1 MREHRGSVGIGAA
14 TARVATAR
22 VAGLAAAAAL
32 STWVAADAAPAI
44 SAAPTVSAARTVG
57 TAHLLV
63 FGVPR
68 ARSNGGASHAKLDGA
83 LTQIAER
90 YPAIGAD
97 QRLASLHAM
106 NPAARF
112 RLAVPLAVPEVLI
125 DAVTIGDTMALKRA
139 LQNLG
144 LRDVAVFSN
153 DVGGWLPVDQI
164 AQAAALGELH
174 FARASMPRTR
184 SGPVA
189 TQGDFVQR
197 TAAIRASYPSLTGA
211 GITVGVLSDSFN
223 CYQTYAQNG
232 VPASGANGYASNGF
246 TATYTQDQLSGAL
259 PASINVLKEASC
271 LNYGAPEQLPFS
283 DEGRALLQIVHAV
296 APDAA
301 LAFYTAA
308 NSEADFASGIV
319 ALGEAGARI
328 IDDDIGYPD
337 EPFFQDGEVA
347 QAIDQVAASGVAYF
361 SSAGNNAR
369 NAYDNLAP
377 SFPVTSGTA
386 PTAGE
391 KLLNFDTSGAT
402 TTTALPVTI
411 PSLVPGQF
419 VVLVLQWDQPYVTGA
434 RNSGGATSALDLCVN
449 GIPGDDQ
456 VDFAAS
462 TTAVN
467 CSGPNT
473 IGADPVDLLIIGNS
487 AAASGPSPAM
497 SFTVSIGLASGSAA
511 PGRIKL
517 ALDGDGA
524 GVSINQFATNGATIQ
539 GHPSAAGAMAV
550 GAAYYFDTPLCGAT
564 PAVLEAYSSAGGDPI
579 LFDVNGVRLAAALL
593 RQKPQIVGPDGV
605 NDTFLGFKQSLS
617 TTIAGCENDDA
628 LPNFFGTSA
637 AGPHIAAAV
646 ALMLQANP
654 AVTQAEITAALQDSA
669 LPMGGGVNDDSGYG
683 FIQAQ
688 AALALLP
695 PAPPSLT
702 LSPAAVTVG
711 QSATLS
717 WSSISTISCSASGS
731 WSGTQ
736 ATSGTLSVTPASAGS
751 STYTLSCTGPG
762 GTNASSVV
770 LSAAAAGKSS
780 GGGGGLGAIGLLA
793 LGSVLL
799 LRSALPRLRRRTAG
813 P

>member
-1 MREHRGSVGIGAA
+1 MWGQRGWLAIGASA
-14 TARVATAR
+14 SIAAGAAVA
-22 VAGLAAAAAL
+22 
-32 STWVAADAAPAI
+32 AAPAARADADRPARQA
-44 SAAPTVSAARTVG
+44 SAAPGGAV
-57 TAHLLV
+57 AHLQV

-68 ARSNGGASHAKLDGA
+68 AGPDGRASHPRLDGSLA
-83 LTQIAER
+83 QIAER
-90 YPAIGAD
+90 YAAMGAD
-97 QRLASLHAM
+97 HIVASLHAI

-112 RLAVPLAVPEVLI
+112 RLAAPLVVPEVLI
-125 DAVTIGDTMALKRA
+125 DAVTTGNTLALKRA

-144 LRDVAVFSN
+144 LRDAAAFSN

-164 AQAAALGELH
+164 AQAAALAELQ

-184 SGPVA
+184 AGPVA

-223 CYQTYAQNG
+223 CYLQYAQDG
-232 VPASGANGYASNGF
+232 VPASGANGYASNSF
-246 TATYTQDQLSGAL
+246 TADYAHDQISGAL
-259 PASINVLKEASC
+259 PASIDVLEEAAC
-271 LNYGAPEQLPFS
+271 LDYGAPEQLPFG

-308 NSEADFASGIV
+308 NSEADFAAGIR
-319 ALGEAGARI
+319 ALGNAGARI
-328 IDDDIGYPD
+328 IDDDVGYPD
-337 EPFFQDGEVA
+337 EPFFQDGEIA
-347 QAIDQVAASGVAYF
+347 QAIDTVAASGVAYF

-377 SFPVTSGTA
+377 SFPMTSGSG

-411 PSLVPGQF
+411 PSLSPGEF
-419 VVLVLQWDQPYVTGA
+419 VILVLQWDQPYVTGA

-449 GIPGDDQ
+449 GVPGDDQ
-456 VDFAAS
+456 IDFAPS
-462 TTAVN
+462 TTPVN
-467 CSGPNT
+467 CSGLNT
-473 IGADPVDLLIIGNS
+473 IGHDPLDLLVIGNS
-487 AAASGPSPAM
+487 AAASAKTPAM
-497 SFTVSIGLASGSAA
+497 SFTVSIALASGSAA

-524 GVSINQFATNGATIQ
+524 AVSIDQFATYGATIQ
-539 GHPSAAGAMAV
+539 GHPGAAGATAV
-550 GAAYYFDTPLCGAT
+550 GAAYYFDTPLCGTT
-564 PAVLEAYSSAGGDPI
+564 PALLEYYSSAGGDPI
-579 LFDVNGVRLAAALL
+579 LFDVNGVRLATPLL

-605 NDTFLGFKQSLS
+605 NDTFLGFKQPLS
-617 TTIAGCENDDA
+617 TSIAGCENDNA

-637 AGPHIAAAV
+637 AAPHIAAAA
-646 ALMLQANP
+646 ALMMQANP
-654 AVTQAEITAALQDSA
+654 AVTAAQIAAALQNSA
-669 LPMGGGVNDDSGYG
+669 LPMGGGLNNDSGYG

-695 PAPPSLT
+695 PAPPSLS
-702 LSPAAVTVG
+702 LSPAAVTIG

-717 WSSISTISCSASGS
+717 WSSISTTSCSASGS

-736 ATSGTLSVTPASAGS
+736 ATSGSLSVTPGSVGS
-751 STYTLSCTGPG
+751 STYSLRCSGAG
-762 GTNASSVV
+762 GSNASSVT
-770 LSAAAAGKSS
+770 LTTTAASK
-780 GGGGGLGAIGLLA
+780 GGGGGSLDAIALLA
-793 LGSVLL
+793 LCGVLL
-799 LRSALPRLRRRTAG
+799 LRRHDLLLRRRPLPRPGT
-813 P
+813 

>member
-1 MREHRGSVGIGAA
+1 MRQRRGRVSIAVAATTGAA
-14 TARVATAR
+14 AAGVAA
-22 VAGLAAAAAL
+22 LAAATLVMGA
-32 STWVAADAAPAI
+32 TPA
-44 SAAPTVSAARTVG
+44 VNAARAVTA
-57 TAHLLV
+57 AHLQV
-63 FGVPR
+63 FGVNR
-68 ARSNGGASHAKLDGA
+68 GGRGAGTSHPKLDGA
-83 LTQIAER
+83 LAQIAER

-97 QRLASLHAM
+97 HRLASLHAI

-125 DAVTIGDTMALKRA
+125 DAVTIGDTTALKRA
-139 LQNLG
+139 LQDLG
-144 LRDVAVFSN
+144 LRDASAFSN

-164 AQAAALGELH
+164 ARAEALGELH

-184 SGPVA
+184 AGPVA

-211 GITVGVLSDSFN
+211 GVTVGVLSDSFN

-232 VPASGANGYASNGF
+232 VPASGANGYASNSF
-246 TATYTQDQLSGAL
+246 TATYAQDQLSGAL
-259 PASINVLKEASC
+259 PASIDVLEEAAC
-271 LNYGAPEQLPFS
+271 LEYGAPEQLPFG
-283 DEGRALLQIVHAV
+283 DEGRALLQVVHAV

-308 NSEADFASGIV
+308 NSEADFANGIQ
-319 ALGEAGARI
+319 ALAAAGAKI
-328 IDDDIGYPD
+328 IDDDVGYPD
-337 EPFFQDGEVA
+337 EPFFQDGEIA
-347 QAIDQVAASGVAYF
+347 QAIDTVAASGVAYF

-369 NAYDNLAP
+369 NAYDNLVP
-377 SFPVTSGTA
+377 SFPLTSGSG

-411 PSLVPGQF
+411 PALIPGEF

-434 RNSGGATSALDLCVN
+434 KNSGGATSALDLCVN
-449 GIPGDDQ
+449 GVPGNDQ
-456 VDFAAS
+456 IDFAPS
-462 TTAVN
+462 STAVN

-473 IGADPVDLLIIGNS
+473 IGQDPVDLLIIGNS
-487 AAASGPSPAM
+487 AAASGSTPAM

-517 ALDGDGA
+517 VLDGDGA
-524 GVSINQFATNGATIQ
+524 AVSIDQFATDGPTIQ

-550 GAAYYFDTPLCGAT
+550 GAAYYFQTPLCGTT
-564 PAVLEAYSSAGGDPI
+564 PAVLEKYSSAGGDPI
-579 LFDVNGVRLAAALL
+579 LFDVNGVRLAAPVL
-593 RQKPQIVGPDGV
+593 RQKPQIIGPDGV
-605 NDTFLGFKQSLS
+605 NDTFLGFQEPQVS
-617 TTIAGCENDDA
+617 TTPAGCDSDGA
-628 LPNFFGTSA
+628 LPSFFGTSA
-637 AGPHIAAAV
+637 AGPHVAAAA
-646 ALMLQANP
+646 ALMRQANP
-654 AVTQAEITAALQDSA
+654 AVTVAQITAAIQDSA
-669 LPMGGGVNDDSGYG
+669 LPMGGGLNDDSGYG

-695 PAPPSLT
+695 PAAPMLS
-702 LSPAAVTVG
+702 LSPTSLTVG

-717 WSSISTISCSASGS
+717 WSSISTTSCSASGA

-751 STYTLSCTGPG
+751 STYTLSCTGAG

-770 LSAAAAGKSS
+770 LTANAPAKSS
-780 GGGGGLGAIGLLA
+780 GGGGGLDTLGVLA
-793 LGSVLL
+793 LGSTLL
-799 LRSALPRLRRRTAG
+799 LRSALALRRRRAAG